1 MSNQRI
7 IILYKDRSYKLV
19 KENDLYKNFKEKEIK
34 LLLFPSKSNSVIF
47 YPIKPDKRL
56 LASHFS
62 ITLEFDIGDFDY
74 DENRISYKDSMK
86 SHYKT
91 DSVIDFIEYIS
102 IFYKNS
108 GIAEVLESAILQDGF
123 AYVTS
128 IYPVHYHIDFGYA
141 NQYESIDSG
150 ELERYKSDH
159 YLHIPAF
166 SWINESRMY
175 NISDILY
182 TTDSNK
188 NGSHSLPILLSLT
201 DGYWDKIKYINNINE
216 LHLDKENIILLKSNE
231 FNCYYLTTYE
241 VFNTMCHIPSMSFDV
256 IVSQPYLDYHNAE
269 FAESILENI
278 DHHNQIDRDYL
289 ARFVKEE
296 YLYLFGYTYT
306 IGDSYSFIIWATFN
320 KDIIQYLAALYKN
333 NINTNC
339 IMIRYLGKMTN
350 MTFTYKDIL
359 DGKFTKLIYEY
370 IRRN

>member
-1 MSNQRI
+1 MSNRI
-7 IILYKDRSYKLV
+7 IVLYKDKSY
-19 KENDLYKNFKEKEIK
+19 DLIKEKDLSKCYKKKDIK
-34 LLLFPSKSNSVIF
+34 LLLFPSRSNSVIF

-56 LASHFS
+56 LASYFD
-62 ITLEFDIGDFDY
+62 ITLEFDISDFDY
-74 DENRISYKDSMK
+74 DDNVIDYKDSMK
-86 SHYKT
+86 SHYET
-91 DSVIDFIEYIS
+91 DSVIDFIEYLS

-108 GIAEVLESAILQDGF
+108 GIAEILESAVLQDGF

-128 IYPVHYHIDFGYA
+128 IYPVHYHIDFGYP

-150 ELERYKSDH
+150 ELERYKSKK
-159 YLHIPAF
+159 YLKIPAF

-182 TTDSNK
+182 IADSVK
-188 NGSHSLPILLSLT
+188 NSSHNLPILLSLRE
-201 DGYWDKIKYINNINE
+201 GYWDKTKYINNINE
-216 LHLDKENIILLKSNE
+216 LHLDKDDIILLKSNE
-231 FNCYYLTTYE
+231 FNCYYLTTHE
-241 VFNTMCHIPSMSFDV
+241 VFTMMCHIPSMSFDV
-256 IVSQPYLDYHNAE
+256 IVSQPYLDYHRAE
-269 FAESILENI
+269 FAESILEDI

-289 ARFVKEE
+289 ARFIKEE
-296 YLYLFGYTYT
+296 YLFLFGYTYT

-339 IMIRYLGKMTN
+339 IMVRYLGKIAN

-359 DGKFTKLIYEY
+359 DGKFTKFIYEY